1 MENVPILELTREE
14 ILKRLEDG
22 ARRRLGMSAG
32 DMLRAYRA
40 GALADPGRVADLLGL
55 ADLLRDDDPIFDG
68 R

>member
-1 MENVPILELTREE
+1 MENVPVLELTRDE

-22 ARRRLGMSAG
+22 ARRRLGMSAR

>member
-1 MENVPILELTREE
+1 MENVPILELTRDE

>member
-1 MENVPILELTREE
+1 MEKVPVLELTRDE
-14 ILKRLEDG
+14 ILKRLDDG
-22 ARRRLGMSAG
+22 ARRRLGMSAR

-40 GALADPGRVADLLGL
+40 GALADPGRVTDLLGL